1 MTIRLEQVI
10 EAIESA
16 NDAFTYFYDT
26 QTGETVYLDNP
37 GIMDEEN
44 EWLEELIE
52 NSGERFLC
60 FLTKYDIHIMSKSV

>member
-26 QTGETVYLDNP
+26 KTGETVFLDEP
-37 GIMDEEN
+37 GIMDDVNEE
-44 EWLEELIE
+44 LEELIE